1 MADLYEYRTAGRRP
15 LTIGIFV
22 VALLCVVLLSLD
34 GAGWRLWSLWG
45 LVNVALA
52 HHLLSYPVA
61 GSRIDANCWTT
72 FIDRRR
78 RSIAL
83 RQIKRVVL
91 RKARRGRLACT
102 VHLADGSATRI
113 AGNCLPPARTLAT
126 KLRGKGINVEF
137 T

>member
-22 VALLCVVLLSLD
+22 IALLCVALLAID
-34 GAGWRLWSLWG
+34 GAGWRLWALWA
-45 LVNVALA
+45 LVNVALG

-61 GSRIDANCWTT
+61 GSRIDANCWIT
-72 FIDRRR
+72 FVDRRR

-91 RKARRGRLACT
+91 RKARRGRMACT
-102 VHLADGSATRI
+102 VYLTDGTTPQIADI
-113 AGNCLPPARTLAT
+113 CLPPARTLAA
-126 KLRGKGINVEF
+126 KLRLKGITVDYS
-137 T
+137 